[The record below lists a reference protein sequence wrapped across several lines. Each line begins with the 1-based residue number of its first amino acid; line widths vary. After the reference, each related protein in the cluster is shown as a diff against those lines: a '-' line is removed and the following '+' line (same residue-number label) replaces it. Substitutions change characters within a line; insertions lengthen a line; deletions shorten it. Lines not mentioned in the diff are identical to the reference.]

1 MATLTSDA
9 VSLRSSQ
16 RRRAVVASTI
26 GTSIEWY
33 DFFLYGTA
41 AALVFPKLF
50 FPGSSEYA
58 GVLASYGTQ
67 FVGFAA
73 RPVGAAIFGHFGDR
87 VGRKA
92 TLVTTLMLMGVGT
105 FLIGVLPTH
114 ASIGIAAPILL
125 TVLRLIQGIG
135 VGGEWGGSV
144 LLSMEWGSVKRRGF
158 MASWPQLGVPL
169 GLLASTGMVKLMSRV
184 SGNSFDTWGWR
195 VPFLVSGILVAVG
208 LYVRL
213 RVMES
218 PDFAA
223 VKESETVHKQPVWEV
238 IKTQPREI
246 LTSAFVR
253 MSEQAPFYLFITFV
267 LTYGTEKA
275 GFSKDQLLDD
285 TLIAAAVGL
294 ISVPFFGFLSDLIG
308 RRLMYGLGIVATAIF
323 AFPYFGLLNTQHAGM
338 ALLAIVIS
346 LIAHDMQYGPQAA
359 LIAENFGTNLR
370 YSGAGLG
377 YQLASVI
384 AGGPAPL
391 IAAAILKDTNSSVGI
406 AWYIVGCCVLA
417 MAALLLMPRKA
428 HPDTDPTIVLSDA
441 AESAMAVYPDDADE
455 SAERATGTTPTGTTR

>member
-1 MATLTSDA
+1 MATITPEADA
-9 VSLRSSQ
+9 VVRSQ
-16 RRRAVVASTI
+16 RRRAVVASTV
-26 GTSIEWY
+26 GTTIEWY

-50 FPGSSEYA
+50 FPGASPYA
-58 GVLASYGTQ
+58 GVLAAFGTQ

-73 RPVGAAIFGHFGDR
+73 RPIGAAIFGHYGDR

-105 FLIGVLPTH
+105 FLIGILPTH
-114 ASIGIAAPILL
+114 ATIGLAAPILL
-125 TVLRLIQGIG
+125 TILRLIQGIG

-144 LLSMEWGSVKRRGF
+144 LLSMEWGSTKRRGF

-169 GLLASTGMVKLMSRV
+169 GLLASTGMVKLMS
-184 SGNSFDTWGWR
+184 SLTGDNFENWGWR
-195 VPFLVSGILVAVG
+195 VPFLVSALLVAVG

-218 PDFAA
+218 PDFAS
-223 VKESETVHKQPVWEV
+223 VKETQTVHKMPVWEV

-267 LTYGTEKA
+267 LTYGTKKVGYTRDE
-275 GFSKDQLLDD
+275 LLNY
-285 TLIAAAVGL
+285 TLVAAALGL
-294 ISVPFFGFLSDLIG
+294 ISVPLFGHLSDVIG
-308 RRLMYGLGIVATAIF
+308 RRLMYGIGIVSTAIF
-323 AFPYFGLLNTQHAGM
+323 AFPYFGLLNTKQTGL
-338 ALLAIVIS
+338 ALLAIVVS
-346 LIAHDMQYGPQAA
+346 LVVHDMQYGPQAA

-391 IAAAILKDTNSSVGI
+391 IAAAILNSTGSSTWI
-406 AWYIVGCCVLA
+406 SWYIIGCCVVAMLA
-417 MAALLLMPRKA
+417 LILMPRRVEPT
-428 HPDTDPTIVLSDA
+428 PDSEVGAQHKEPSNA
-441 AESAMAVYPDDADE
+441 
-455 SAERATGTTPTGTTR
+455 

>member
-1 MATLTSDA
+1 MPYLSVDTFLLWGLGMGTMTTEDDS
-9 VSLRSSQ
+9 VVRSQ
-16 RRRAVVASTI
+16 RRRAVVASTV
-26 GTSIEWY
+26 GTTIEWY

-50 FPGSSEYA
+50 FPGSSPYA
-58 GVLASYGTQ
+58 GVLAAFGTQ

-73 RPVGAAIFGHFGDR
+73 RPIGAAIFGHYGDR

-114 ASIGIAAPILL
+114 ATIGLAAPIIL
-125 TVLRLIQGIG
+125 TILRLIQGIG

-144 LLSMEWGSVKRRGF
+144 LLSMEWGSTKRRGF

-169 GLLASTGMVKLMSRV
+169 GLLASTGMVKLMS
-184 SGNSFDTWGWR
+184 SLTGDNFENWGWR
-195 VPFLVSGILVAVG
+195 VPFLVSALLVAVG

-218 PDFAA
+218 PDFAS
-223 VKESETVHKQPVWEV
+223 VKETQTVHKLPVWEV

-267 LTYGTEKA
+267 LTYGTKKVGYTRDE
-275 GFSKDQLLDD
+275 LLNY
-285 TLIAAAVGL
+285 TLAAAALGL
-294 ISVPFFGFLSDLIG
+294 ISVPLFGHLSDIIG
-308 RRLMYGLGIVATAIF
+308 RRLMYGIGIVSTAIF
-323 AFPYFGLLNTQHAGM
+323 AFPYFGLLNTKQTGL
-338 ALLAIVIS
+338 ALLAIVVS
-346 LIAHDMQYGPQAA
+346 LIVHDMQYGPQAA

-391 IAAAILKDTNSSVGI
+391 IAAAILNATGSSTWI
-406 AWYIVGCCVLA
+406 SWYIVGCCVVAMLA
-417 MAALLLMPRKA
+417 LILMPRRVEPA
-428 HPDTDPTIVLSDA
+428 PD
-441 AESAMAVYPDDADE
+441 AEV
-455 SAERATGTTPTGTTR
+455 GTQRREPSNA